1 MKKFAQTA
9 ILIAGLAGLSAC
21 ASSGSE
27 PEDFE
32 GRTAGSVDTA
42 AYYQALEDCR
52 ERVARLEEMNKQ
64 CYRK

>member
-21 ASSGSE
+21 AATDDYSGNYE
-27 PEDFE
+27 M
-32 GRTAGSVDTA
+32 RTAGGDITTQIA
-42 AYYQALEDCR
+42 ACQ
-52 ERVARLEEMNKQ
+52 ERVKRLEAMNKQ